1 MQRAT
6 KCSVT
11 EPARADKYHGLASRL
26 QLAAA
31 AQVELVIEE
40 AKRSAQGKAKE
51 ERASAMEAKA
61 KLTELKKAREENG
74 GQTNFLAIKV
84 AAATRMS
91 RMRSRGEGYEEVFW
105 DYNNKAVKARQSKA
119 AVERAK
125 EQVWL
130 EAAQIA
136 AHCLRLPLTAF
147 DDRYPTCQ
155 ALLKFLESENGDKAV
170 QLILREECK
179 VFAKQSCF
187 QYFVNI
193 TWYGRL
199 WGFDHTIEKKLD
211 RVLSAVGFASE
222 SRNNFDRNN
231 RIAVVWLLV
240 IPLLA
245 CASLVCHVLVGP
257 LIFLVVAIWPPLM
270 DRAKAYGGEARDDDE
285 RSLRWTLVGMLYLL
299 DLPCVKFWLS
309 IALELALAIFFT
321 IARTESFNF
330 LDGEPTSDDWRVT
343 WRVLLYVWAVSGIL
357 WEVRQ
362 LFIAAEGED
371 VDKNRHWVVQLY
383 QRMSGGIREY
393 WSDRFNR
400 YDLLADV
407 LTLIFVC
414 RIQNAEDG
422 VSITAAWYDQPKVV
436 HVIRGVGALF
446 LWLRLKRIL
455 LVFSRVGPYAYAVFE
470 MMNDVASYGA
480 ILAVYPIS
488 YAALLSAV
496 NEPPSSKGPSS
507 LDWLP
512 APQFEPL
519 LGSAA
524 ECSGWFDSFPNAF
537 VFLLERAVTGES
549 FFECA
554 YESEN
559 AVVNWVIAFWYTTT
573 TGLLLLNMLIAMVRE
588 TVPSQSHAPRR
599 AASHTHARSLLTA
612 SHFGS
617 RRITWADGQ
626 VV

>member
-1 MQRAT
+1 MT
-6 KCSVT
+6 
-11 EPARADKYHGLASRL
+11 
-26 QLAAA
+26 AA
-31 AQVELVIEE
+31 
-40 AKRSAQGKAKE
+40 
-51 ERASAMEAKA
+51 
-61 KLTELKKAREENG
+61 
-74 GQTNFLAIKV
+74 
-84 AAATRMS
+84 
-91 RMRSRGEGYEEVFW
+91 W
-105 DYNNKAVKARQSKA
+105 
-119 AVERAK
+119 
-125 EQVWL
+125 
-130 EAAQIA
+130 
-136 AHCLRLPLTAF
+136 
-147 DDRYPTCQ
+147 Q
-155 ALLKFLESENGDKAV
+155 ALLELFESEDGEKAV

-187 QYFVNI
+187 QRFVNF

-199 WGFDHTIEKKLD
+199 WGFDHTIEEKLAQEWKG
-211 RVLSAVGFASE
+211 RENCCRGE
-222 SRNNFDRNN
+222 HRNN
-231 RIAVVWLLV
+231 RIVEVWTCV

-245 CASLVCHVLVGP
+245 FVSLVCHVLVGP

-321 IARTESFNF
+321 ISRTESFNF
-330 LDGEPTSDDWRVT
+330 QDGEPTSDAWRDT
-343 WRVLLYVWAVSGIL
+343 WRAVLLVWTSSGLL

-362 LFIAAEGED
+362 YLIAAVSED
-371 VDKNRHWVVQLY
+371 VPKKRHPVVRAYLHIL
-383 QRMSGGIREY
+383 GGAREY

-400 YDLLADV
+400 YDLPANV

-414 RIQNAEDG
+414 MIQDAEDG
-422 VSITAAWYDQPKVV
+422 VSITAAWYDQPNAV
-436 HVIRGVGALF
+436 HIIRGFGAIF

-455 LVFSRVGPYAYAVFE
+455 LVFSRIGPFAFAVFE
-470 MMNDVASYGA
+470 MINDVAAYGA

-496 NEPPSSKGPSS
+496 NEPPSSKGPSN

-512 APQFEPL
+512 VSEFEPL
-519 LGSAA
+519 LGSAS
-524 ECSGWFDSFPNAF
+524 ECSGSFDSFPNAF
-537 VFLLERAVTGES
+537 IFLLERAVSGES

-554 YESEN
+554 YESDN
-559 AVVNWVIAFWYTTT
+559 VVVNWLIALGYTTT

-588 TVPSQSHAPRR
+588 SVPSQSHAPRR
-599 AASHTHARSLLTA
+599 AASLTYARSLLTA
-612 SHFGS
+612 SHFES